1 MNFAI
6 LERKLA
12 QLKPSKRSL
21 AKSIYEQ
28 RLQNSG
34 QKFQSI
40 EDVIINVSG
49 IKETTMQKMIDA
61 WQFMKYCFGHQN
73 LLLGKEFK

>member
-1 MNFAI
+1 
-6 LERKLA
+6 
-12 QLKPSKRSL
+12 LK
-21 AKSIYEQ
+21 AKIYSVLCFCFPTNLIYEQ
-28 RLQNSG
+28 RLQNPA

-40 EDVIINVSG
+40 EDVIINVSD